1 MNNNIFTIVIDE
13 IKLNEKSRN
22 DLSELINNEN
32 DILIYVFFDNLKNE
46 NVILYYFVLIKNWFN
61 YLIKIIIS

>member
-46 NVILYYFVLIKNWFN
+46 NVILYYFVLIKR
-61 YLIKIIIS
+61 LV

>member
-1 MNNNIFTIVIDE
+1 MNYFWVNNIFTIVIDE

-46 NVILYYFVLIKNWFN
+46 NVILYYFVLIKR
-61 YLIKIIIS
+61 LV

>member
-1 MNNNIFTIVIDE
+1 LNYFWVNNIFTIVIDE

-46 NVILYYFVLIKNWFN
+46 NVILYYFVLIKR
-61 YLIKIIIS
+61 LD

>member
-22 DLSELINNEN
+22 DISELIDNKN
-32 DILIYVFFDNLKNE
+32 DILICVFFDTLKNE
-46 NVILYYFVLIKNWFN
+46 NIIL
-61 YLIKIIIS
+61 